1 MFVGFSIGPVV
12 IPNNQISANSTLYI
26 LCAMPSIPQV
36 QDSPSHLMVVGM
48 AMLAMI
54 LLSKHATKFQGGT
67 RKVGI
72 AQTHIKRDIGIVRV
86 HVQTQVFSRLITDEE
101 GMVIVELLAV
111 FRKESTGHWPEVLLL
126 KGGNHGS
133 HANVIDNNAIIV
145 HF

>member
-12 IPNNQISANSTLYI
+12 IPNNQIRANSTLYI
-26 LCAMPSIPQV
+26 LCTMPSIPQV
-36 QDSPSHLMVVGM
+36 QDGPSHLMVVGM
-48 AMLAMI
+48 AMPAMI
-54 LLSKHATKFQGGT
+54 LLPKHATKFQGGT
-67 RKVGI
+67 GKVGV
-72 AQTHIKRDIGIVRV
+72 AQTHIECHIGIVRV
-86 HVQTQVFSRLITDEE
+86 HVQAQIFSRLIADQE
-101 GMVIVELLAV
+101 GMVIVESLAV